1 MIGPAQPAMCQV
13 DTCPMTTNETIP
25 FLLRLELDG
34 GTSLEEMVSYDTD
47 VDARRRHVPVSCH
60 HLARSACIA

>member
-1 MIGPAQPAMCQV
+1 MTGPAQPAKCQV

-34 GTSLEEMVSYDTD
+34 GTSLEEKVSYERMPMRD
-47 VDARRRHVPVSCH
+47 VATYLFLVTT
-60 HLARSACIA
+60 